1 MSLSGILYQ
10 PDIAVNND
18 VSTLSAADVASDYH
32 FLNLFP
38 LDVQGAAA
46 AFRWLHGYGAK
57 YEDDRKYPGFAYDT
71 RAGVWRE
78 WQFGKG
84 WQDRGS
90 VLNAMTNIVAA
101 LCALEAYRTNDS
113 GSPDKTEREYKK
125 LRQRYLGA
133 TVEKAVKLAAVET
146 GVGSW
151 DYDPNML
158 GLPKGEAVYIAPSNK
173 TFPVHTGLEQLPTDY
188 LTRKMAHGPK
198 RTTRLWLDFLD
209 SFTGGDL
216 VLENALQVWTGATLL
231 LGNDHHKAHILFGD
245 GHTGKST
252 FLKIV
257 QTAMGDYAAS
267 ARPSIFVDEKANH
280 PAELLPFVNHR
291 LVVLPEL
298 PRGALRSDLLKTVT
312 GGDAIS
318 VRGMRQN
325 PRTETPAATLMFSCN
340 ELPSIRMV
348 DNALRGRIMIW
359 PFDNQP
365 TKIDPTLGSRLQE
378 PEHLAGVVGW
388 LLAGLTKYV
397 KIRNAGDDMPIP
409 PAVQEATENY
419 LDEADIIGQWANAC
433 TVDGGETQS
442 ALLYSSYSGWCQSRH
457 RRPISE
463 TSFGLWMG
471 RHYHRKRGKGG
482 STYPVSLVAGM

>member
-1 MSLSGILYQ
+1 M
-10 PDIAVNND
+10 
-18 VSTLSAADVASDYH
+18 
-32 FLNLFP
+32 
-38 LDVQGAAA
+38 
-46 AFRWLHGYGAK
+46 
-57 YEDDRKYPGFAYDT
+57 
-71 RAGVWRE
+71 
-78 WQFGKG
+78 
-84 WQDRGS
+84 
-90 VLNAMTNIVAA
+90 
-101 LCALEAYRTNDS
+101 
-113 GSPDKTEREYKK
+113 
-125 LRQRYLGA
+125 
-133 TVEKAVKLAAVET
+133 
-146 GVGSW
+146 
-151 DYDPNML
+151 
-158 GLPKGEAVYIAPSNK
+158 
-173 TFPVHTGLEQLPTDY
+173 
-188 LTRKMAHGPK
+188 
-198 RTTRLWLDFLD
+198 
-209 SFTGGDL
+209 
-216 VLENALQVWTGATLL
+216 LENALQVWTGAALL
-231 LGNDHHKAHILFGD
+231 RGNDHHMAHILFGD
-245 GHTGKST
+245 GRTGKST
-252 FLKIV
+252 FLKTV

-419 LDEADIIGQWANAC
+419 LAEADIIGQWADAC

-457 RRPISE
+457 RRSISE

-471 RHYHRKRGKGG
+471 RHYYRKRGRGG